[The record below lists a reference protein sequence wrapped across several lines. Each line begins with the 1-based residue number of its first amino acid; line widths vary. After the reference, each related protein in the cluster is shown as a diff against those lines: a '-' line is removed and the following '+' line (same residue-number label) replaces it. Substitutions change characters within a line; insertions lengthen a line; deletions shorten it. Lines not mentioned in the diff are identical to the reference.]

1 MALYI
6 HTYLRSMQ
14 SGKWRWVRNFFYDLD
29 EPFDVFTHIGFWA
42 EHYVSIKEW
51 EMYGKFVYL
60 SEYVRRGVMFIEVMY
75 V

>member
-42 EHYVSIKEW
+42 EHYVSIKE
-51 EMYGKFVYL
+51 
-60 SEYVRRGVMFIEVMY
+60 
-75 V
+75 